1 MVVYHLPSGPIANHS
16 TRHANKTSR
25 RQRRHVSFTR
35 VLVPCAFI
43 AVGALSLFGVL
54 IVTRYATLPTS
65 SRSSNTAKDAMS
77 IPVHYRP
84 DSYVDQLVGSMHDD
98 DDEVH
103 TRRKKINDDIN
114 NEAESP
120 SSHFQSREDQV
131 SDSDTSNDSESPPS
145 HFQSKDEQ
153 VSDNNMSNDA
163 ETPPSKFQSNDEHLT
178 EDQSDGADE
187 ISSLKSIFNAERVF
201 FNKKNADADQVPSYS
216 LRHRKTHFPRIFSIE
231 GDRNWNH
238 KLRGEPKDDKRE
250 IYVSSEELKQQ
261 TRLLDSKDFSYRDPL
276 YEGDCVPMQKWQE
289 TSFPNCNLFHELDFL
304 GKSRTKEFEFYAKGG
319 YNQIFWLNEDEK
331 EDDPELVMKILKY
344 GTSYTDRNYDRV
356 RRDGLILERLT
367 PSPYVLD
374 TYGFC
379 GFDVL
384 TPYADGGTFGHKI
397 RSWERGKIKLSSQT
411 RLKYAMEVASGL
423 ADVHDIDGEGM
434 SSVAHGDLKGGQ
446 YLFLNGVIKLG
457 DFNRGRFLRRNST
470 APDTACPYTIG
481 VNDYAF
487 RSPEEYEYLPQTSAI
502 DVWALGSILY
512 EIMTGTE
519 VWDDTDTE
527 KAQKNIRKGKLPKI
541 ADKYLKSEHP
551 VDVALREAIGMCY
564 VFDPKERAKAAD
576 VASYLRK
583 KLSELTEEYDD

>member
-1 MVVYHLPSGPIANHS
+1 MVIYHLPSGPIANHS
-16 TRHANKTSR
+16 PRHVNKTSR
-25 RQRRHVSFTR
+25 RQRRHISFTG
-35 VLVPCAFI
+35 VLVPCTII
-43 AVGALSLFGVL
+43 ALGALSLFGVL
-54 IVTRYATLPTS
+54 IGTRYATLPPST
-65 SRSSNTAKDAMS
+65 RSSNTAKDAMS
-77 IPVHYRP
+77 IPVGSRP
-84 DSYVDQLVGSMHDD
+84 DSYVDQLGGSMHDD
-98 DDEVH
+98 DDEIH
-103 TRRKKINDDIN
+103 IRHKKIIDDIN

-120 SSHFQSREDQV
+120 SSHFQSREEQV
-131 SDSDTSNDSESPPS
+131 SDNDTSNDSESSPS
-145 HFQSKDEQ
+145 YFQSKDEQ
-153 VSDNNMSNDA
+153 VSDNSMSDDA
-163 ETPPSKFQSNDEHLT
+163 ETPSSNFQSNDEHLT
-178 EDQSDGADE
+178 EDQSDGANE
-187 ISSLKSIFNAERVF
+187 ISSLKSIFNAERTLS
-201 FNKKNADADQVPSYS
+201 NKKNDEADDMPSNS
-216 LRHRKTHFPRIFSIE
+216 LRHRESHFPRIISIE
-231 GDRNWNH
+231 GGRDLDH
-238 KLRGEPKDDKRE
+238 KLRGDLKDDKRE
-250 IYVSSEELKQQ
+250 IYVSSEGLKQQ
-261 TRLLDSKDFSYRDPL
+261 ERLFHSKDFRYRDPL

-304 GKSRTKEFEFYAKGG
+304 GKSRTEEFEFYAKGG
-319 YNQIFWLNEDEK
+319 YNQIFWLNEDDK

-384 TPYADGGTFGHKI
+384 TPYADGGTFGQ
-397 RSWERGKIKLSSQT
+397 RMSSWRKGKRKLSPKT

-481 VNDYAF
+481 KNDAAF

-512 EIMTGTE
+512 EILTGKE
-519 VWDDTDTE
+519 VWYDTDTE

-541 ADKYLKSEHP
+541 ADKYLDSEHP
-551 VDVALREAIGMCY
+551 VDVALGEAIGMCY

-583 KLSELTEEYDD
+583 KLSELTKEYKD

>member
-1 MVVYHLPSGPIANHS
+1 MVIYHLPTRPIPNHS
-16 TRHANKTSR
+16 PRHAHKTSR
-25 RQRRHVSFTR
+25 RQRRHISFTGI
-35 VLVPCAFI
+35 LVPCAFI
-43 AVGALSLFGVL
+43 AVAALSLFGVL
-54 IVTRYATLPTS
+54 IGTRYASLPTS
-65 SRSSNTAKDAMS
+65 YRSSNTAKDAMS
-77 IPVHYRP
+77 IRIDSRP
-84 DSYVDQLVGSMHDD
+84 DSYVDQLVGNTHDD
-98 DDEVH
+98 DDEIH
-103 TRRKKINDDIN
+103 MRHKKIIVDSS

-120 SSHFQSREDQV
+120 SSHFQSREEQF
-131 SDSDTSNDSESPPS
+131 SDKDTSNDSESPPS

-153 VSDNNMSNDA
+153 VSDESMSDDA
-163 ETPPSKFQSNDEHLT
+163 ETPPSNFQSNDEHLT
-178 EDQSDGADE
+178 EDQNGGE
-187 ISSLKSIFNAERVF
+187 ISSLKSMFNAERFF
-201 FNKKNADADQVPSYS
+201 FNKKNDEANKMPSNS
-216 LRHRKTHFPRIFSIE
+216 LRHRKSHFPRIMSID
-231 GDRNWNH
+231 GGRDFNF
-238 KLRGEPKDDKRE
+238 KIRGQRKDDERE
-250 IYVSSEELKQQ
+250 IYVSSEGLRQQ
-261 TRLLDSKDFSYRDPL
+261 KRLLDSEDFRYRDPL

-304 GKSRTKEFEFYAKGG
+304 GKLRTEEFEYYAKGG
-319 YNQIFWLNEDEK
+319 YNQIFWLNEDDK

-344 GTSYTDRNYDRV
+344 GTLYTDRNYDRV

-384 TPYADGGTFGHKI
+384 TPYADGGTFGQ
-397 RSWERGKIKLSSQT
+397 RMSSWRRGKLKLSPKT

-446 YLFLNGVIKLG
+446 YLFLDGVIKLG

-481 VNDYAF
+481 KNDAAF

-512 EIMTGTE
+512 EILTGKD
-519 VWDDTDTE
+519 VWHDTDTK
-527 KAQKNIRKGKLPKI
+527 KAQKNIREGKLPKI
-541 ADKYLKSEHP
+541 PDKYLNSEHP

-564 VFDPKERAKAAD
+564 IFDPKERAKAAD

-583 KLSELTEEYDD
+583 KLSELTEE